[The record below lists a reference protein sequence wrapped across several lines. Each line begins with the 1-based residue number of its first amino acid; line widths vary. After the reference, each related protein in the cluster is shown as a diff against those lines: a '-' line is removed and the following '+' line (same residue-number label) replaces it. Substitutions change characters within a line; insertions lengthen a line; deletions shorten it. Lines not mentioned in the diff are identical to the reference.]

1 MSDWGSEV
9 EKERKR
15 RISISLYAY
24 AYEYENDSLVDD
36 ATFDELS
43 RQINPNMKT
52 GHDVLDK
59 FFAEEFEP
67 DTGMWIR
74 KHPDL
79 HGVKFLYEAYR
90 TGQWLKYTLKKISKP
105 LDNSR

>member
-1 MSDWGSEV
+1 MWGSEV
-9 EKERKR
+9 EIERR
-15 RISISLYAY
+15 ARIKLSLYAY

-43 RQINPNMKT
+43 RKINVDIAT
-52 GHDVLDK
+52 GHDTLDK
-59 FFAEEFEP
+59 FFKEEFQP

-79 HGVKFLYEAYR
+79 HGLKFLYIAFKENKWTDR
-90 TGQWLKYTLKKISKP
+90 FLLKS
-105 LDNSR
+105 LDIPF

>member
-1 MSDWGSEV
+1 MWGSEV
-9 EKERKR
+9 EIERR
-15 RISISLYAY
+15 ARIKLSLYAY

-43 RQINPNMKT
+43 RKINVDIAT
-52 GHDVLDK
+52 GHDTLDK
-59 FFAEEFEP
+59 FFKEEFQP

-79 HGVKFLYEAYR
+79 HGLKFLYDAY
-90 TGQWLKYTLKKISKP
+90 TTEKWLKRIYLRP
-105 LDNSR
+105 LDIPE